1 MLDKLNEEQ
10 KKAAI
15 ETEGAVIV
23 FAGAG
28 SGKTRTL
35 TYRIAY
41 MLVEK
46 NIAPENILAITFTNK
61 ATKEM
66 LERLNDLAPI
76 EAPRLTISTFHSW
89 CARILRREIHHLGY
103 KKSFQI
109 IDEDEQQKII
119 KEVLDNAD
127 VEKRLNNPRAFQ
139 KRLNYAK
146 CTLAKMNEPKEERLR
161 LIYEEE
167 LKSNNLLDFE
177 DLLLKVKKLFETNK
191 EVLEKYQDIYHYILV
206 DEFQDTSIVQYEI
219 IKMLAQKRGNIFV
232 VGDDDQSIYSF
243 RGTNYENVSLFKKD
257 FKDVKTFKLEENYRS
272 SQKIL
277 DGCNRLISYNLNRE
291 KKELFSQIKGFD
303 EDIVVYQAADERDE
317 ANYIAN
323 VISGL
328 IKKGV
333 RPKEI
338 AVLYRNSV
346 LLRNIEISLVAEN
359 IAYKVYGGFSYLR
372 RKEIKDV
379 IAFFRLIVNP
389 DDLYSFKRVINEPS
403 RKIGKATISHI
414 EEFFENSNKSLFETI
429 KELEG
434 VITGKKYEEI
444 IKFIDMIKDFSSRL
458 ETTPLVDLYDEI
470 LFKTG
475 YLEMIQNEDESQ
487 DKEENIMEFKSI
499 LVTIDDNGVIDTKAN
514 KLQEAFDEAILA
526 DDKLRNQNET
536 YEGVT
541 CSTIHSIKGLEFTYV
556 FLIGLEEG
564 IFPNAYK
571 QESFDEIEEERRV
584 AYVACTRAKKR
595 LYLMTARRRMIY
607 GSYVNSKQSRFLLEF
622 AQGKAS
628 EKQKIKQSIK
638 ALNGEKKD
646 SSVYEVG
653 DKIVHKFFGEGIIVS
668 KKENI
673 GTICFA
679 KRKEIKQFDLGHPT
693 ISRQVAEDTPEEQ

>member
-35 TYRIAY
+35 THRIAY

-46 NIAPENILAITFTNK
+46 KIAPENILAITFTNK

-66 LERLNDLAPI
+66 LERLNDLAPF
-76 EAPRLTISTFHSW
+76 EAPRLTISTIHSL

-103 KKSFQI
+103 KRNFQI

-119 KEVLDNAD
+119 KDILDNAD
-127 VEKRLNNPRAFQ
+127 LDKKQNNPRAFQ
-139 KRLNYAK
+139 KRLNLAK
-146 CTLAKMNEPKEERLR
+146 CTLSKMANPKEESLR

-167 LKSNNLLDFE
+167 LKLNNLLDFE
-177 DLLLKVKKLFETNK
+177 DLLLKVKELFETKK

-206 DEFQDTSIVQYEI
+206 DEFQDTSIVQYLI
-219 IKMLAQKRGNIFV
+219 VKMLASKRGNLFV

-243 RGTNYENVSLFKKD
+243 RGAHYTNVGLLKDD

-272 SQKIL
+272 TQTIL
-277 DGCNRLISYNLNRE
+277 DGCNRLISHNLDRE
-291 KKELFSQIKGFD
+291 KKELYSKIKGSEQD
-303 EDIVVYQAADERDE
+303 VVVYQANDEKDE
-317 ANYIAN
+317 ATRIAN
-323 VISGL
+323 EISSL
-328 IKKGV
+328 LKKGV
-333 RPKEI
+333 EAKEI
-338 AVLYRNSV
+338 AILYRNSV
-346 LLRNIEISLVAEN
+346 LLRNIEIALTAEN
-359 IAYKVYGGFSYLR
+359 ISYKVYGGFSYLR

-379 IAFFRLIVNP
+379 MAFFRLIINHE
-389 DDLYSFKRVINEPS
+389 DLYSFKRVINEPS
-403 RKIGKATISHI
+403 RKIGKATLHHI
-414 EEFFENSNKSLFETI
+414 DVFFEKSNKSLFDTI
-429 KELEG
+429 RDLKG
-434 VITGKKYEEI
+434 VITGQKYDEMI
-444 IKFIDMIKDFSSRL
+444 NFIEMIEDFSSRL
-458 ETTPLVDLYDEI
+458 EETSLVDLYDEI

-475 YLEMIQNEDESQ
+475 YLEMIQNEEDSQ
-487 DKEENIMEFKSI
+487 DKEENIMEFKSL
-499 LVTIDDNGVIDTKAN
+499 LVAIEDNGEIDTKAN
-514 KLQEAFDEAILA
+514 KLQETFDEAILA

-541 CSTIHSIKGLEFTYV
+541 CSTIHSIKGLEFEYV

-564 IFPNAYK
+564 IFPNTYRIEATS
-571 QESFDEIEEERRV
+571 ELEEERRI

-607 GSYVNSKQSRFLLEF
+607 GSYINSKQSRFLLEF
-622 AQGKAS
+622 VQGRIT
-628 EKQKIKQSIK
+628 EQ
-638 ALNGEKKD
+638 EKKKTVAKKSKKGD
-646 SSVYEVG
+646 SKYEVG

-668 KKENI
+668 KKGDI
-673 GTICFA
+673 GTICFT
-679 KRKEIKQFDLGHPT
+679 KRKEIKQFDLTHPT
-693 ISRQVAEDTPEEQ
+693 ISKPEDVEE